1 VRRYGS
7 GLAAAD
13 RERILAQVEEISQLL
28 NQAWDAKDF

>member
-13 RERILAQVEEISQLL
+13 RERILTKVNTISQLL
-28 NQAWDAKDF
+28 NLAWAAKDF